1 MASSGHGAHHRGTK
15 MSEQPGIQAEHLYD
29 LIKSEFAHVFVTF
42 PLVAEPVKIAAL
54 NTSCDVERELIR

>member
-1 MASSGHGAHHRGTK
+1 
-15 MSEQPGIQAEHLYD
+15 MSEQPGFQAEHD
-29 LIKSEFAHVFVTF
+29 LIKSEFAHVLVTF